1 MRNLTRAASLVLAT
15 AAVAACA
22 DQPTTPVAS
31 LAGPR
36 LSSAGACAA
45 SPTAVVGSE
54 AALRAAVA
62 AAQTGDVI
70 AVTGTIQLAQSVP
83 VSTPGVTLTCGE
95 PGAGLDLADGN
106 TGVLLELEASDIVI
120 SGLKLDAEY
129 AFGAILAFNFGQDL
143 SGIRIVGNQVKCG
156 YTVCVLM
163 VGTRDTHVT
172 DNHFAG
178 DSTNTGIQF
187 QSPGR
192 LPDMTPI
199 FPVDNVVIA
208 RNVIET
214 SLSYPNGIYGA
225 IRIRDGSNATI
236 SHNDV
241 RTGWTNGIALTNVY
255 NSRVDGNRIDGA
267 LYYGIDVPLII
278 ARPIALSGVSFT
290 GNQISNSGRSAMWPA
305 RACYNTFTGNNVQD
319 NRRGAIFLSSTGAN
333 VWRGNPGE
341 VEDRGAFDCDGD
353 GAIDPNRI
361 SGDRAAPAD
370 SARGPNLALRRL
382 EVADEGPAAPASTGG
397 RYPALQ

>member
-1 MRNLTRAASLVLAT
+1 MRNLTHAASLILT
-15 AAVAACA
+15 AAALAACA
-22 DQPTTPVAS
+22 DQPTSPAARA
-31 LAGPR
+31 AGPQ
-36 LSSAGACAA
+36 LANAQACAA
-45 SPTAVVGSE
+45 SPTVVVGSE
-54 AALRAAVA
+54 AELHAAAA
-62 AAQTGDVI
+62 AAQPGHVI
-70 AVTGTIQLAQSVP
+70 AVTGTVELSQSVFIA
-83 VSTPGVTLTCGE
+83 TPGVTLTCAE

-106 TGVLLELEASDIVI
+106 QGVLLELAASDIVI
-120 SGLKLDAEY
+120 SGLQLDAEY

-187 QSPGR
+187 QAPGR

-225 IRIRDGSNATI
+225 VRIRDGSNATI
-236 SHNDV
+236 THNDI
-241 RTGWTNGIALTNVY
+241 RAGWTNGIALTNVY
-255 NSRVDGNRIDGA
+255 DSRVDQNRIDGA
-267 LYYGIDVPLII
+267 LYYGIDVPQIV
-278 ARPIALSGVSFT
+278 ARRIALSGVSFT
-290 GNQISNSGRSAMWPA
+290 GNHISNSGRSAMWPA
-305 RACYNTFTGNNVQD
+305 RACYNTFTGNNVQNND
-319 NRRGAIFLSSTGAN
+319 RGAVFLSSTGAN

-341 VEDRGAFDCDGD
+341 VDDRGAFDCDLD
-353 GAIDPNRI
+353 GTVDPNEI
-361 SGDRAAPAD
+361 SGDRAAA
-370 SARGPNLALRRL
+370 S
-382 EVADEGPAAPASTGG
+382 APAFSASAGLTFGGGNG
-397 RYPALQ
+397 RYPELQ